1 MRPYEFR
8 PSTQRAIHSDTVVP
22 PGYKMNVLGQIVPT
36 NQPGAAGTAG
46 YLPTEAMNIVPQ
58 EEGGGGG
65 GYGGTPTR
73 SLASSP
79 EWLAYLNALGLE
91 QNQFE
96 ADIARQRG
104 VLQSAADQQIG
115 DLTPQFDQSRRGISG
130 GLYARGME
138 RSGEKMTKLAES
150 RAAQGRAVGG
160 IQTALAGQL
169 SGLETQLAGKLM
181 DIGARRAS
189 QELALRTSGYV

>member
-1 MRPYEFR
+1 MAFGY
-8 PSTQRAIHSDTVVP
+8 TP
-22 PGYKMNVLGQIVPT
+22 PGVKKGFPGSNVGSGTTPGGGFGGFPSLHLNPNPAWPT
-36 NQPGAAGTAG
+36 LNAPPDMPVDTGS
-46 YLPTEAMNIVPQ
+46 
-58 EEGGGGG
+58 GGGG
-65 GYGGTPTR
+65 GYAAPPQK

-189 QELALRTSGYV
+189 QELALRTQGYQ